1 MTKTTIKKEMTIK
14 MFNNFHPGFILI
26 LVGFLACV
34 LTPKLRKM
42 MLACGPFLALIAV
55 FNITPGTVENFTF
68 LEDWTSHYMYVD
80 KLSWIFAFVF
90 CLMGCIGG
98 IFSCHNKS
106 PLEAL
111 CSMGYAGASVCVA
124 FAHDWITF
132 LFFWELMAATSLFLV
147 WNDPRPT
154 SRGAG
159 TRYILMHTL
168 SGNFILF
175 GVIMKLVS
183 GDYLVHNLVSGPHDI
198 AFWSILAG
206 VCINSAVVPLHAWLV
221 DAYPSATITG
231 SVFMSSYTTKVAV
244 YALLRI
250 FGGTELLI
258 GAGVL
263 MALYG
268 ALYAVM
274 ENDMLKLLSYHI
286 VSQVGYMVAGAGIG
300 TVMSMNGAT
309 AHAFSD
315 ILFKSL
321 LFMCCNAIIYAT
333 GVRKINQL
341 GGMAKRY
348 KCVFICFV
356 VGAFS
361 ISGIPLFNGFISKTM
376 TIFAAGLGG
385 YMWVST
391 LLELASVGTLL
402 SICFKMMYFIFLAP
416 DKGVAPEQRP
426 IPSNMKVA
434 MIMGAICCTVFGTFP
449 QLLYQYLPFGEVVY
463 EPYTLARISAM
474 FQMTFMAL
482 IPFLM
487 FLPRMEPHTAMS
499 LDTDWFYRR
508 PLKSLFRGISN
519 LFISSCH
526 SLGHAW
532 EIGVHQ
538 FMNVCNN
545 PMELLDAR
553 PFNARKHYN
562 PDNYRTSIADT
573 IMIILTTLF
582 ICIFYFRTIG

>member
-1 MTKTTIKKEMTIK
+1 
-14 MFNNFHPGFILI
+14 MFEHFHPGFIFFLI
-26 LVGFLACV
+26 GLFACV
-34 LTPKLRKM
+34 GSDKLRKM
-42 MLACGPFLALIAV
+42 ILACGPFLALIAI
-55 FNITPGTVENFTF
+55 FNLPLGIDREFTF
-68 LEDWTSHYMYVD
+68 LADWTSRFMLVD
-80 KLSWIFAFVF
+80 KLSWVFTLVF
-90 CLMGCIGG
+90 CIMGCIGG
-98 IFSCHNKS
+98 VFSCHNKS

-111 CSMGYAGASVCVA
+111 CSMGYVGASISVVL
-124 FAHDWITF
+124 AHDWITF
-132 LFFWELMAATSLFLV
+132 LFFWELMAAASLFLV
-147 WNDPRPT
+147 WNDPRPE

-168 SGNFILF
+168 SGNFVLF
-175 GVIMKLVS
+175 GVLLKLEQ
-183 GDYLVHNLVSGPHDI
+183 GQYLVQNLANGPHDA
-198 AFWSILAG
+198 AFWLLLTG
-206 VCINSAVVPLHAWLV
+206 VCINAAVVPLHAWLV

-263 MALYG
+263 MAIYG

-321 LFMCCNAIIYAT
+321 LFMCCDALIYAT

-348 KCVFICFV
+348 PAVFLCFV

-361 ISGIPLFNGFISKTM
+361 ISGIPLFNGFVSKTM
-376 TIFAAGLGG
+376 TIAAAGEAHLA
-385 YMWVST
+385 VT
-391 LLELASVGTLL
+391 AVLLELASVGTLL

-416 DKGVAPEQRP
+416 DKGMAPEKQP
-426 IPSNMKVA
+426 IPSNMQIA
-434 MIMGAICCTVFGTFP
+434 MIMGAVCCTAIGVFP
-449 QLLYQYLPFGEVVY
+449 DLLYRFLPFGPVTYV
-463 EPYTLARISAM
+463 PYTMGHVTGILSM
-474 FQMTFMAL
+474 SFMAL

-487 FLPRMEPHTAMS
+487 FLPRMEPHTALS
-499 LDTDWFYRR
+499 LDTDWVYRR
-508 PLKSLFRGISN
+508 PLKKIFLGITYLSFG
-519 LFISSCH
+519 LCR
-526 SLGHAW
+526 SLGRAW
-532 EIGVHQ
+532 GVGVRQ
-538 FMNVCNN
+538 FMDVCAN
-545 PMELLDAR
+545 PMALMDAR
-553 PFNARKHYN
+553 PFRIKKHYS
-562 PDNYRTSIADT
+562 PDNYRTAISDT
-573 IMIILTTLF
+573 IMIILTALF
-582 ICIFYFRTIG
+582 ICVFYFRTLG